1 MLPGTEYVPC
11 QACLLRQLLQISQ
24 DLSSNLFIVDM
35 ALDGSD
41 IGRRYLLALHTLDQG
56 CRLSGVTNANEN
68 NVGLQAVSVYEQG
81 GEQRVERVHPLDFF
95 ESDVFSV

>member
-24 DLSSNLFIVDM
+24 DLSSDLLIVNM

-41 IGRRYLLALHTLDQG
+41 VGRRHLLALHTLDKS
-56 CRLSGVTNANEN
+56 CRLSWVADSNEN
-68 NVGLQAVSVYEQG
+68 DVGLQAVSVYEQG
-81 GEQRVERVHPLDFF
+81 GEQRVERVHSLDFF